1 MTRKLYIVPI
11 AHPRQENLEL
21 LRRTLS
27 EIFTIPAEF
36 LSLKLNIDSVYN
48 IRRNQYHATEILA
61 MLLRKMPADADR
73 IIGVTNLDLYIPI
86 LTFVFGEAQLK
97 GRAAVVSCFRL
108 RNEFYGLPANN
119 DLLAERFAKEAV
131 HELGHTFGL
140 IHCENPTC
148 VMHASTY
155 AEEIDLKNYQFCPNC
170 RAVVN
175 SKIR

>member
-1 MTRKLYIVPI
+1 
-11 AHPRQENLEL
+11 
-21 LRRTLS
+21 
-27 EIFTIPAEF
+27 
-36 LSLKLNIDSVYN
+36 
-48 IRRNQYHATEILA
+48 
-61 MLLRKMPADADR
+61 
-73 IIGVTNLDLYIPI
+73 
-86 LTFVFGEAQLK
+86 
-97 GRAAVVSCFRL
+97 FRL